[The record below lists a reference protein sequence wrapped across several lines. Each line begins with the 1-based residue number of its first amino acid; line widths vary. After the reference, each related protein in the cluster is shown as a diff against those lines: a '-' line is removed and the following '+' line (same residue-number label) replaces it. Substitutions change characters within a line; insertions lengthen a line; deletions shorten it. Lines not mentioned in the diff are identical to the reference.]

1 MSDLSVQAIK
11 TLNKNK
17 LKLELKNRG
26 LDRQGKKEGLVNRLT
41 KAIIE
46 IPCNPDKHEC
56 ITKSV
61 NISVGLAK

>member
-46 IPCNPDKHEC
+46 IPCNPEC
-56 ITKSV
+56 TTKSV